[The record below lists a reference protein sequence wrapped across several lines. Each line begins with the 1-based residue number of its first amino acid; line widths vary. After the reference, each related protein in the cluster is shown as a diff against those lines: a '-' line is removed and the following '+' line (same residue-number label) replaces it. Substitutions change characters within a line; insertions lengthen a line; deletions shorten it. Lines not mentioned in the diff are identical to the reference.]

1 MMKKAKGTLLQ
12 LKLNDSRQSADPG
25 LPVSAPESTAPDNN
39 PPEGGGAAP
48 AQEAPSFA
56 TVQTKPWLLTDLL
69 RVLLVLLS
77 LVVAAGF
84 ILVILPQL
92 TVDKMTQGLETRYGS
107 TQEKIALLY
116 LGDEAKDSE
125 FHIRGVIRNI
135 STSPV
140 EQLDAAVRLYA
151 HDGTILQTT
160 IVRMNKETI
169 APDEI
174 AQFELVY
181 PNYKMEFAKYSVD
194 FKLREGG
201 FVSYKDMRATR

>member
-1 MMKKAKGTLLQ
+1 MTMNKAKEHLLQ
-12 LKLNDSRQSADPG
+12 PALNNADQPAAAG
-25 LPVSAPESTAPDNN
+25 SQTGPESPALHTAPE
-39 PPEGGGAAP
+39 G
-48 AQEAPSFA
+48 PSFTTLHA
-56 TVQTKPWLLTDLL
+56 KPWLALDLL

-84 ILVILPQL
+84 TLIVLPQR
-92 TVDKMTQGLETRYGS
+92 TVDKMTQRLEARNGVAQ
-107 TQEKIALLY
+107 QEQLSFLY
-116 LGDEAKDSE
+116 LGDDVKDNE

-135 STSPV
+135 TTAPI

-151 HDGTILQTT
+151 HDGNILQTT

-181 PNYKMEFAKYSVD
+181 PNYRMEFGKYSVD

>member
-1 MMKKAKGTLLQ
+1 MTMKKAKEHLL
-12 LKLNDSRQSADPG
+12 LLNLGNADQPADTGSQNSAESPA
-25 LPVSAPESTAPDNN
+25 LPT
-39 PPEGGGAAP
+39 PPEG
-48 AQEAPSFA
+48 PSFA
-56 TVQTKPWLLTDLL
+56 TVHAKPWLLTDLL

-84 ILVILPQL
+84 ILIVLPQR
-92 TVDKMTQGLETRYGS
+92 TVDKMTQRLEARNGVAQ
-107 TQEKIALLY
+107 QEQISFLY
-116 LGDEAKDSE
+116 LGDEVKDNE

-135 STSPV
+135 TTAPI